1 MINPM
6 DARLDFIRVEASHS
20 PETLREIVEEGLSAP
35 RKHLPCRY
43 FYDTTGSL
51 LFERICRLPEYY
63 PTRTEQGIL
72 EQYAPDI
79 IEAAGRNLTV
89 VEFGSGS
96 SCKTRLLL
104 TAALDRQAQ
113 LRYVPIDISA
123 DFLRDSALI
132 LLNEYDRLNITAVA
146 AEYNDGMEALPS
158 SDGPRL
164 ILFLGSNI
172 GNFTHDEATVF
183 LARIRRKMRAQDRLL
198 IGVDLL
204 KDRSIIKAAYNDSEG
219 VTALFNKNLLSRIN
233 SELEGE
239 FDLNS
244 FDHYAPFV
252 EAESRI
258 EMRLVSR
265 REQSVRIGALS
276 REFKLEK
283 GEYIHTENSHKYSLE
298 SFGALSRAAGLAVQS
313 RWLDERQWFAELLLS
328 PVSE

>member
-1 MINPM
+1 MINPTP
-6 DARLDFIRVEASHS
+6 ARLDFIRVDASHR
-20 PETLREIVEEGLSAP
+20 PETLRDIVEEGLSAP
-35 RKHLPCRY
+35 QKRLPCRY
-43 FYDTTGSL
+43 FYDTAGSH

-72 EQYAPDI
+72 ERYAPEI
-79 IEAAGRNLTV
+79 IAASGRDLTV

-132 LLNEYDRLNITAVA
+132 LLSEYDRLNITAVA
-146 AEYNDGMEALPS
+146 AEYNDGIDALPA

-172 GNFTHDEATVF
+172 GNFTHDEATAF
-183 LARIRRKMRAQDRLL
+183 LTRIRRRMRPQDRLL
-198 IGVDLL
+198 VGVDLL
-204 KDRSIIKAAYNDSEG
+204 KDRSIIKAAYNDAEG

-239 FDLNS
+239 FDLNA

-265 REQSVRIGALS
+265 REQSVRIGALN
-276 REFKLEK
+276 REFKFAK

-298 SFGALSRAAGLAVQS
+298 RFRALSRDAGLEVQS
-313 RWLDERQWFAELLLS
+313 RWLDEKEWFAELLLS
-328 PVSE
+328 PATG

>member
-1 MINPM
+1 M
-6 DARLDFIRVEASHS
+6 DARLDFIRGEASHRT
-20 PETLREIVEEGLSAP
+20 ETLREIVEEGLSAP
-35 RKHLPCRY
+35 QKNLPCRY

-51 LFERICRLPEYY
+51 LFERICKLPEYY

-72 EQYAPDI
+72 ERYAPEI
-79 IEAAGRNLTV
+79 IEAAGRNLTM

-146 AEYNDGMEALPS
+146 AEYNDGIAALPS

-172 GNFTHDEATVF
+172 GNFTHGEATAF
-183 LARIRRKMRAQDRLL
+183 LARIRRKMQPQDRLL

-233 SELEGE
+233 SELDGE
-239 FDLNS
+239 FDLDT

-252 EAESRI
+252 EGEARI

-265 REQSVRIGALS
+265 REQSVRIGALN
-276 REFKLEK
+276 REFKFKK
-283 GEYIHTENSHKYSLE
+283 GESIHTENSHKYSLE
-298 SFGALSRAAGLAVQS
+298 SFGALSRAAGLAVQA
-313 RWLDERQWFAELLLS
+313 RWLDEKQWFAEILLS
-328 PVSE
+328 PVMG